1 MRRIG
6 YLCKFCKSEQSVRSS
21 RLATAT
27 FLHCQSCFAVIALT
41 ESERLALLAL
51 PGCGRQAPPLH

>member
-6 YLCKFCKSEQSVRSS
+6 YLCKFCKSEQSVQSS
-21 RLATAT
+21 RLATAK
-27 FLHCQSCFAVIALT
+27 FLHCQSCFAVISLT

-51 PGCGRQAPPLH
+51 PGLEREGPALH

>member
-1 MRRIG
+1 MRRII
-6 YLCKFCKSEQSVRSS
+6 YLCKFCKREQSVRSS

-41 ESERLALLAL
+41 KTERLAMLAL
-51 PGCGRQAPPLH
+51 PGCDREGPPLH

>member
-1 MRRIG
+1 MRTIG
-6 YLCKFCKSEQSVRSS
+6 YLCKFCKREQSVRAS

-41 ESERLALLAL
+41 ESERLALLAP
-51 PGCGRQAPPLH
+51 PGFDREAPPLH